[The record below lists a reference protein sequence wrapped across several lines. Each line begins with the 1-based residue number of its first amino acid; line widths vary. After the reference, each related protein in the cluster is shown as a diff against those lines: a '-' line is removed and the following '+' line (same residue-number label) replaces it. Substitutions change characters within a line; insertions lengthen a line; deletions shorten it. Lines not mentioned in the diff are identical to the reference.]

1 MKKLNLNSLMH
12 KILIVFLIIQPIF
25 DIKFFYNSI
34 STLIRVIVIFTL
46 FFYYFFTSKN
56 KHKFWIL
63 IYPALLGIYF
73 IFHHINA
80 LNFYSLVPGNFDY
93 SIIEEALYFVKMLSP
108 FMLIYCIYKASLT
121 KDTIISIMKYLVLII
136 SLVIIISNLFVFSY
150 GSYSDAII
158 KANFL
163 EWFNPNSD
171 YSYRD
176 LASKGLFEFGNQI
189 AAILIMFLPFMI
201 YSALDKSKFMNWLI
215 VVLNAF
221 SLFLLC
227 TRVSVLGVFIVFAYT
242 IFACCFINF
251 IRKQHFGFKCY
262 IPIIVILLVYSLLLP
277 INPMFNRLAE
287 RETVIETFKEE
298 NEEPNNLVDNSVP
311 DRNIINNEIP
321 SIKQAISNDNTN
333 NEMPIVDTSNYMIQ
347 YIEDNYE
354 SKQLHEQFLL
364 ENYPYKYDPEFWYNF
379 LQKDISLTTDYRYIE
394 TSMVKR
400 VVEINNNP
408 FDKWLGI
415 TNTRLQNIFNIE
427 QDFVVQYYA
436 LRHYWCFSSF
446 CTILCDFIS
455 FCI

>member
-171 YSYRD
+171 YSYRN

-215 VVLNAF
+215 VILNVF
-221 SLFLLC
+221 SLVLLC

-251 IRKQHFGFKCY
+251 IRKQHFGFKRY
-262 IPIIVILLVYSLLLP
+262 IPIIVILLVCILLLP
-277 INPMFNRLAE
+277 FNPMFSRMA
-287 RETVIETFKEE
+287 RRQTIIENFDSEH
-298 NEEPNNLVDNSVP
+298 
-311 DRNIINNEIP
+311 NEIN
-321 SIKQAISNDNTN
+321 SMSDNISDGNTVNSTVLDVKNSTVNNTIKNDVKIS
-333 NEMPIVDTSNYMIQ
+333 DTRDYMIK

-354 SKQLHEQFLL
+354 DKELHEQFLY
-364 ENYPYKYDPEFWYNF
+364 ENYPYKYDPEFWYDF
-379 LQKDISLTTDYRYIE
+379 LQKDISLTTDSRYIE
-394 TSMVKR
+394 LSMIKR

-408 FDKWLGI
+408 LDKWLGI

-427 QDFVVQYYA
+427 KDFVVQYYA
-436 LRHYWCFSSF
+436 LRYYWHIPNFF
-446 CTILCDFIS
+446 TILCNFTN

>member
-321 SIKQAISNDNTN
+321 SIKQAISNDNAN
-333 NEMPIVDTSNYMIQ
+333 NEMPIVGTSNYMIQ

>member
-215 VVLNAF
+215 VILNVF
-221 SLFLLC
+221 SLVLLC

-251 IRKQHFGFKCY
+251 IRKQHFGFKRY
-262 IPIIVILLVYSLLLP
+262 IPIIVILLVYGLLLP

-298 NEEPNNLVDNSVP
+298 NEEPNNSVDNSVP

-379 LQKDISLTTDYRYIE
+379 LQQDISLTTDYRYIE

-436 LRHYWCFSSF
+436 LRNYWYFSSF
-446 CTILCDFIS
+446 CTILCYFIS

>member
-63 IYPALLGIYF
+63 IYPALLGNYF

-136 SLVIIISNLFVFSY
+136 SLIIIISNLFVFSY

-242 IFACCFINF
+242 IFTCCFINF

-298 NEEPNNLVDNSVP
+298 SEEPNNLVDNSVP
-311 DRNIINNEIP
+311 DGNIINNEIP

-333 NEMPIVDTSNYMIQ
+333 NEMTIVGTSNYMIQ

-354 SKQLHEQFLL
+354 AKQLHEQFLL

-379 LQKDISLTTDYRYIE
+379 LQQDISLTTDYRYIE

-436 LRHYWCFSSF
+436 LRNYWYFSSF
-446 CTILCDFIS
+446 CTILCYFIS

>member
-1 MKKLNLNSLMH
+1 MKKINLNNLMY

-56 KHKFWIL
+56 KHNFWIL

-136 SLVIIISNLFVFSY
+136 SLIIIISNLFVFSY
-150 GSYSDAII
+150 GSYSDATI
-158 KANFL
+158 KANFF
-163 EWFNPNSD
+163 EWFNSNTN

-201 YSALDKSKFMNWLI
+201 YSALEKRKIQDWLI
-215 VVLNAF
+215 VILNIF
-221 SLFLLC
+221 SLILLC
-227 TRVSVLGVFIVFAYT
+227 TRVSVLGIFIVLIYT
-242 IFACCFINF
+242 IIACCFIDF
-251 IRKQHFGFKCY
+251 INKKHFKFKQY
-262 IPIIVILLVYSLLLP
+262 ISIIVILLVCILLLP
-277 INPMFNRLAE
+277 FNPMFSRMARRQTIIENFDSEHNEVSSMSDNILDGN
-287 RETVIETFKEE
+287 TVNSTVLDVK
-298 NEEPNNLVDNSVP
+298 NSTVNNT
-311 DRNIINNEIP
+311 
-321 SIKQAISNDNTN
+321 IKNDVKIS
-333 NEMPIVDTSNYMIQ
+333 DTRDYMIK

-354 SKQLHEQFLL
+354 DKELHEQFLY
-364 ENYPYKYDPEFWYNF
+364 ENYPYKYDPEFWYEF
-379 LQKDISLTTDYRYIE
+379 LQKDISLTTDSRYIE
-394 TSMVKR
+394 LSMIKR

-408 FDKWLGI
+408 LDKWLGI

-427 QDFVVQYYA
+427 KDFVVQYYA
-436 LRHYWCFSSF
+436 LRYYWHIPNF
-446 CTILCDFIS
+446 CTILCNFTN

>member
-242 IFACCFINF
+242 IFTCCFINF

-321 SIKQAISNDNTN
+321 NIKQAISNDNAN
-333 NEMPIVDTSNYMIQ
+333 NEMPIVGTSNYMIQ

-408 FDKWLGI
+408 LDKWLGI

>member
-136 SLVIIISNLFVFSY
+136 SLIIIISNLFVFSY
-150 GSYSDAII
+150 GSYSDSII

-242 IFACCFINF
+242 IFTCCFINF
-251 IRKQHFGFKCY
+251 IRKQHFGFKQY

-277 INPMFNRLAE
+277 INPMFNRLARRQTIIE
-287 RETVIETFKEE
+287 NFNTEHEETNSTTDTTISDV
-298 NEEPNNLVDNSVP
+298 NLVSDTVS
-311 DRNIINNEIP
+311 DIKLTASNNDIP
-321 SIKQAISNDNTN
+321 NEKAIT
-333 NEMPIVDTSNYMIQ
+333 DTSHYMIQ

-354 SKQLHEQFLL
+354 DKRLHKQFLF
-364 ENYPYKYDPEFWYNF
+364 ENYPYKYDPEFWYDF
-379 LQKDISLTTDYRYIE
+379 LQKDISLTTDSRYIE
-394 TSMVKR
+394 LSMVKR

-408 FDKWLGI
+408 LDKWLGI

>member
-242 IFACCFINF
+242 IFTCCFINF

>member
-136 SLVIIISNLFVFSY
+136 SLIIIISNLFVFSY

-242 IFACCFINF
+242 IFTCCFINF

-379 LQKDISLTTDYRYIE
+379 LQQDISLTTDYRYIE

-408 FDKWLGI
+408 LDKWLGI

>member
-242 IFACCFINF
+242 IFTCCFINF
-251 IRKQHFGFKCY
+251 IRKQHFGFKRY

-333 NEMPIVDTSNYMIQ
+333 NEMPIVGTSNYMIQ

-379 LQKDISLTTDYRYIE
+379 LQQDISLTTDYRYIE

-408 FDKWLGI
+408 LDKWLGI

>member
-242 IFACCFINF
+242 IFTCCFINF

-298 NEEPNNLVDNSVP
+298 SEEPNNLVDNSVP

>member
-242 IFACCFINF
+242 IFTCCFINF

-298 NEEPNNLVDNSVP
+298 SEEPNNLVDNSVP
-311 DRNIINNEIP
+311 DGNIINNEIP

-333 NEMPIVDTSNYMIQ
+333 NEMPIVGTSNYMIQ

-354 SKQLHEQFLL
+354 AKQLHEQFLL

-436 LRHYWCFSSF
+436 LRNYWYFSSF
-446 CTILCDFIS
+446 CTILCYFIS